1 MEVRKEIRMNTQH
14 DVWEFL
20 CKSKGA
26 RDLLQYYVINP
37 NDVAKAFWHGVLT
50 VLEIEGKITE
60 EESNNIWSEVI
71 GV

>member
-1 MEVRKEIRMNTQH
+1 MAVRKEMRMKTQH

-20 CKSKGA
+20 CKSNGA
-26 RDLLQYYVINP
+26 RDLLQYYVHNP

-60 EESNNIWSEVI
+60 EEANNIWSEVI